1 MKLHIGV
8 DSKTKLVHSAVATA
22 ANVHDSQ
29 VLDDLLHGEETRVWG
44 DSAYAGQ
51 RAVLKEVAPRA
62 RDFTQCKAS
71 RRRTLSAQERG
82 RNRTKSRVRSRV
94 EHVFHVLKCR
104 FGITKVRYRGPEK
117 NANHRFAA
125 LALVNLVMAK
135 RRLLQT

>member
-8 DSKTKLVHSAVATA
+8 DSRTKLVHSAVATA

-29 VLDDLLHGEETRVWG
+29 VLNDLLHGDETRVWG
-44 DSAYAGQ
+44 DSAYSGQ
-51 RAVLKEVAPRA
+51 TEAMRRVAPCA
-62 RDFTQCKAS
+62 QDFTQQKAS
-71 RRRTLSAQERG
+71 RHRMLSTLEMS
-82 RNRTKSRVRSRV
+82 RNRTKSKIRSCV

-104 FGITKVRYRGPEK
+104 FGMTRVRYRGLEK
-117 NANHRFAA
+117 NANHLFTA